1 VSNAE
6 HIVKFAFK
14 PRTGLFVEMCALP
27 RSRGRAARSSAVIG
41 CVVAVLGLLLFV
53 APVWAASPVTLAG
66 EGSGAGQV
74 NRPDSVAIDQST
86 GTVYVADSENQRV
99 DEFDSSGHFLLAFG
113 VGVLNGADELQTCTT
128 VCEEGRTGV
137 FGSEKLEPNAVIVD
151 DDPASLS
158 YHDIYVSAANNGRRV
173 LKFSPNGQF
182 ILMLGKGVDKTTG
195 GDLCT
200 AASGDT
206 CGEGEAGTGP
216 GEFDNNSGDGLPTA
230 VDASSGD
237 VWVGDVNRLEEF
249 SPAGA
254 FLSEVKLP
262 GFGEIHSLA
271 LDPSGD
277 FYTTS
282 FNMPGAHKLTHSGEP
297 IYTVDETGHVEA
309 LGLDGAGHLF
319 IGEEV
324 IGGEGLTGPYRFLE
338 FDAITGAQTEL
349 FGAGETV
356 GRPSG
361 NALAFND
368 SAGTLYVASSEF
380 GDAVQIFSLPAPGP
394 IVQHGATNAG
404 EIRKTSA
411 TLRASVNPEGRATT
425 YHYQYVDQHDFE
437 TEGGFAS
444 PHTESTVEAPSI
456 GEDFEDHV
464 ASLAI
469 PEGQLTSETSYRFR
483 VVASSECEPVEHP
496 GRMCVT
502 SGETASFQTL
512 PPLRIDS
519 TSVSSVTATSATLQA
534 QIDPLGDVTSYHFEY
549 LTEAEFQA
557 DGESFSGPDQ
567 PIVAPQ
573 PDAVAGS
580 GEGDQSVPAQHLQG
594 LSPDTVYRYR
604 VVATNAISPTGIAGP
619 DHIFITQGAGGS
631 LTLPD
636 GRDWELVSPPD
647 KHGAGIQPNFALT
660 PTIQASS
667 AGGAMAYLTVAP
679 TEDEPAGNSNFS
691 QVLSIRGPDGWAS
704 RDIALPHNQ
713 GTGLSSSAGLEEYRV
728 LSSDLSLALIQ
739 PFGAFNPSLSE
750 EASEQTEYLRT
761 DYLPSDPSDFCT
773 TSCYRP
779 LVTAAPGFADV
790 PPGTEF
796 GVKRG
801 HMCPPEPLCG
811 PEPLAATQ
819 DLSHVVLS
827 SSVGLTATPGD
838 HGGLYEWSD
847 GQLQLVS
854 GNGDGPGQGTN
865 SGTGFVL
872 PKVIRH
878 SISSDGSRIYFTD
891 HEGNL
896 NVRENIGSAQART
909 LPVPGG
915 AFQTASADGSRAF
928 VLGQGELSEFNLET
942 AVSTPLAAGVQGVIG
957 ASEDGASVYFVSID
971 ALTGEEQNGEGEQAQ
986 AGQPNLYLYQ
996 AGNATFIASLSQEDL
1011 PDWYSTE
1018 ESGKGT
1024 VHLTARVSPDGH
1036 WLAFMSQ
1043 RSVTGYDNHDAV
1055 SGAPDE
1061 EVFLYHAPDVG
1072 AGGTLVCASC
1082 DPTGA
1087 RPRGVEYSHLEFGH
1101 SAGLVGGGTGVWN
1114 GSQWL
1119 AANVPAWN
1127 SPYYQSRYLSDG
1139 GRLFFNS
1146 SDALLAQDTNGTE
1159 DVYEYEPPGS
1169 GDCTKESPTF
1179 DLASSGCVGL
1189 ISSGASAEES
1199 GFLDASE
1206 DGSDVFFVTKAR
1218 LAVQDVDSSLDVYD
1232 AHACTASVPCLP
1244 APPLPQP
1251 ACEGDACQQ
1260 PVSPP
1265 NDLTPASLTFSG
1277 SGNLTPTTAVVAPK
1291 VKRLTRAQR
1300 LAGALKACKHKSKRK
1315 RSVCEKQARRA
1326 YGSAGRTHK
1335 SRKRGK

>member
-1 VSNAE
+1 VSNTK
-6 HIVKFAFK
+6 HIVKSASK
-14 PRTGLFVEMCALP
+14 PRTGLLAELCALP
-27 RSRGRAARSSAVIG
+27 CSGGRGARSSAVIG
-41 CVVAVLGLLLFV
+41 CVVVVLGLLLLV

-74 NRPDSVAIDQST
+74 DFPESVAIDQST
-86 GTVYVADSENQRV
+86 GTVYVADDENRRI

-113 VGVLNGADELQTCTT
+113 VGVLNGAEQLQTCTT
-128 VCEEGRTGV
+128 VCEQGIEGPNV
-137 FGSEKLEPNAVIVD
+137 FGSGGLRANSVAVD

-158 YHDIYVSAANNGRRV
+158 YHDIYVSVANDGRRV
-173 LKFSPNGQF
+173 MKFSPSGQF

-206 CGEGEAGTGP
+206 CGLGEAGTGP
-216 GEFDNNSGDGLPTA
+216 GEFDNGNGDGLPTV

-249 SPAGA
+249 SPAGV

-262 GFGEIHSLA
+262 GLGEIHSLA
-271 LDPSGD
+271 LDPAGD

-282 FNMPGAHKLTHSGEP
+282 FDVPGVHKLTHSGQP
-297 IYTVDETGHVEA
+297 IYTVDETGHTEA
-309 LGLDGAGHLF
+309 LALDGAGHLF
-319 IGEEV
+319 VGEE
-324 IGGEGLTGPYRFLE
+324 ELTGLYRFLE
-338 FDAITGAQTEL
+338 FDAITGAEREL
-349 FGAGETV
+349 FGAGEAI
-356 GRPSG
+356 GRPRG

-368 SAGTLYVASSEF
+368 SAGTLYVASSEL
-380 GDAVQIFSLPAPGP
+380 GSAVQIFSLPAPGP
-394 IVQHGATNAG
+394 IVQSETTKAS
-404 EIRKTSA
+404 EIHKTSA
-411 TLRASVNPEGRATT
+411 TLQATVNPEGRATT

-444 PHTESTVEAPSI
+444 AHTETTAEAFTI

-469 PEGQLTSETSYRFR
+469 PVGQLTPETSYRFR

-496 GRMCVT
+496 GQRCVT
-502 SGETASFQTL
+502 TGETASFQTL

-534 QIDPLGDVTSYHFEY
+534 QIDPLGDPASYHFEY

-557 DGESFSGPDQ
+557 NGESFSGPDQ
-567 PIVAPQ
+567 PIVAPR
-573 PDAVAGS
+573 PDAAVGS
-580 GEGDQSVPAQHLQG
+580 GEGDRSVPAQHLQG
-594 LSPDTVYRYR
+594 LSPDTVYHYR
-604 VVATNAISPTGIAGP
+604 VFATNAIVPAGLAGP
-619 DHIFITQGAGGS
+619 DHTFTSQSAGGS
-631 LTLPD
+631 LTVPD

-647 KHGAGIQPNFALT
+647 KHGAGIEPSFALT

-667 AGGAMAYLTVAP
+667 TGGAMAYLTAAP

-691 QVLSIRGPDGWAS
+691 QVLSIRGPGGWAS
-704 RDIALPHNQ
+704 RDIALPHNE

-761 DYLPSDPSDFCT
+761 DYLHRDPGDFCM

-796 GVKRG
+796 GVKGG

-811 PEPLAATQ
+811 PEPLAATP
-819 DLSHVVLS
+819 DLSHIVLS
-827 SSVGLTATPGD
+827 SSVGLTSAPGD

-854 GNGDGPGQGTN
+854 GNGGGPGQGTS

-872 PKVIRH
+872 PRVTRH
-878 SISSDGSRIYFTD
+878 SISTDGSRIYFTD
-891 HEGNL
+891 DEGDL
-896 NVRENIGSAQART
+896 NVRENIGTAQART
-909 LPVPGG
+909 VAVPGG

-928 VLGQGELSEFNLET
+928 VLGEGELSEFNLET
-942 AVSTPLAAGVQGVIG
+942 AVSTPLAAGAQGVIG
-957 ASEDGASVYFVSID
+957 ASEDDSSVYFVSIA
-971 ALTGEEQNGEGEQAQ
+971 ALAGDERNAQGEGAQ
-986 AGQPNLYLYQ
+986 VGQPNLYLYR
-996 AGNATFIASLSQEDL
+996 AGVTSFIATLSQEDF

-1018 ESGKGT
+1018 EPSKGT
-1024 VHLTARVSPDGH
+1024 VHLTARVSPDGQ

-1043 RSVTGYDNHDAV
+1043 RPITGYDNRDAV
-1055 SGAPDE
+1055 SEAPDE
-1061 EVFLYHAPDVG
+1061 EVFLYHDG
-1072 AGGTLVCASC
+1072 GGGGTLACASC

-1087 RPRGVEYSHLEFGH
+1087 RPGGVEYSHLEFGH
-1101 SAGLVGGGTGVWN
+1101 SAGLVGGEGVWKDT
-1114 GSQWL
+1114 QWL
-1119 AANVPAWN
+1119 AANVPSWS
-1127 SPYYQSRYLSDG
+1127 SPYYQSRYLSDS

-1146 SDALLAQDTNGTE
+1146 SDALVPQDTNGTE

-1169 GDCTKESPTF
+1169 GDCTKESPMF
-1179 DLASSGCVGL
+1179 GLASGGCVGL

-1206 DGSDVFFVTKAR
+1206 DGSDVFFVTKAK
-1218 LAVQDVDSSLDVYD
+1218 LAVQDVDSSFDVYD
-1232 AHACTASVPCLP
+1232 ARVCTASAPCLP

-1251 ACEGDACQQ
+1251 ACDGDACQQ

-1277 SGNLTPTTAVVAPK
+1277 SGNVSPATAVVTPK
-1291 VKRLTRAQR
+1291 IKRVTRAQR
-1300 LAGALKACKHKSKRK
+1300 LAGALKACKRKSKRK

-1326 YGSAGRTHK
+1326 YGSADRTHK